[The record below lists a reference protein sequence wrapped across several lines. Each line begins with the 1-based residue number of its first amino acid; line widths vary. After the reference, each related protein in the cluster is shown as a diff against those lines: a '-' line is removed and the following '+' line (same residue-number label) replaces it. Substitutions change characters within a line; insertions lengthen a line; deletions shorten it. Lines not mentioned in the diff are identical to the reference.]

1 MLEDWGLKMNLRL
14 SVIFLALAAILI
26 VGVFNYGAIVEKLGR
41 QDETGTGPIKKADL
55 TKPQVLEFMQSQKW
69 FDYASVAQSIDTSRL
84 TGSKVVYIHLWASW
98 CGPCLN
104 EIPEMIKYAKANTD
118 QTQFI
123 VVSLDESQI
132 ELEKFLKSFPELRD
146 PIFINIWDYDKSI
159 SKKLD
164 VDRLPMTVIL
174 KPSDDAI
181 RNIRSVVEWK
191 SL

>member
-1 MLEDWGLKMNLRL
+1 MNLRL
-14 SVIFLALAAILI
+14 SVIFLVLAALLI
-26 VGVFNYGAIVEKLGR
+26 VGVFNYGTIVEKLGH
-41 QDETGTGPIKKADL
+41 QDVSGAGPVKKADL
-55 TKPQVLEFMQSQKW
+55 TKPQVLEFMKSQKW
-69 FDYASVAQSIDTSRL
+69 FDYTSVAQTIDTSRL
-84 TGSKVVYIHLWASW
+84 TGGKVLYIHLWASW
-98 CGPCLN
+98 CSPCLN
-104 EIPEMIKYAKANTD
+104 EIPEMIKYAKANTN

-123 VVSLDESQI
+123 VVSLDESQA

-174 KPSDDAI
+174 KPNDDAI